1 MPKLRKRVSFETT
14 FGVYVVDELLGEGGA
29 GRVYGGV
36 SPDGT
41 PIALKV
47 LAEERVST
55 DKRRRFKNEVSFLAR
70 NKHRNIVT
78 VIDHG
83 VARGGKID
91 GPFYVMRRYQSSL
104 RQLMQE
110 GISPDGV
117 LPLFSEILDGVE
129 AAHLQNVVH
138 RDLKPENIL
147 YDQDSRTLAIADF
160 GIARFTEDI
169 LATLVET
176 TPAQRLANFQY
187 AAPEQRT
194 PGQPAGGPADLYA
207 LGLILNE
214 MFTGAVPQGTEYR
227 LISSVSKEF
236 DFLDEI
242 VAKMLRQVPQERPG
256 SIQELKGLIQRYRAE
271 AVALQ
276 RLSRHDET
284 VISAQEIDEPLA
296 HEAPRLVDFDWDG
309 HQLTLTLDREV
320 STDWVSALQ
329 QMGGYSSLMGK
340 PPRAFSFQGNQ
351 ASIHDV
357 TEHQVQPVID
367 HFKGWL
373 PVATKTLKQM
383 LEQSAEREEYERRER
398 LRQERGAE
406 EQRLRVLRNV
416 TI

>member
-1 MPKLRKRVSFETT
+1 MPKLKKRISFETT

-36 SPDGT
+36 GPDET

-47 LAEERVST
+47 LAEGRASA
-55 DKRRRFKNEVSFLAR
+55 DKRRRFKNEISFLAR
-70 NKHRNIVT
+70 NKHPNIVT

-83 VARGGKID
+83 VARGGEID

-104 RQLMQE
+104 RQLMRE
-110 GISPDGV
+110 RTPPDSV
-117 LPLFSEILDGVE
+117 LPLFSQILDGVE

-147 YDQDSRTLAIADF
+147 YDHDSKTLAIADF

-169 LATLVET
+169 LVTLVET

-194 PGQPAGGPADLYA
+194 PGQPVGLPADMYA

-227 LISSVSKEF
+227 LISSVSEELN
-236 DFLDEI
+236 FLDEI

-271 AVALQ
+271 AVAVQ
-276 RLSRHDET
+276 RLSRFDAT

-296 HEAPRLVDFDWDG
+296 HEAPRLLAADWNG
-309 HQLTLTLDREV
+309 RQLTLTLDREV
-320 STDWVSALQ
+320 SRDWVGALHN
-329 QMGGYSSLMGK
+329 MGSHSSVMGK
-340 PPRAFSFQGNQ
+340 PPTAFSFQGNL
-351 ASIHDV
+351 ASVDV
-357 TEHQVQPVID
+357 EEHQVQPAID
-367 HFKGWL
+367 HFKEWL
-373 PVATKTLKQM
+373 PMATRTLKYQ
-383 LEQSAEREEYERRER
+383 LEQAAQRQEAERREQ
-398 LRQERGAE
+398 LRHEREAE
-406 EQRLRVLRNV
+406 EQRLRVLRN
-416 TI
+416 IKI